1 MVGRHGCELQFGIP
15 FQLQLAR
22 GLRCQYARPSF
33 VDRVRNLLE
42 MGDEFNQGR
51 KDTPFDR
58 AKPVSHLDDVT
69 ASARKARVSVEQSG
83 GM

>member
-1 MVGRHGCELQFGIP
+1 
-15 FQLQLAR
+15 
-22 GLRCQYARPSF
+22 
-33 VDRVRNLLE
+33 